1 MPPLSYSGIIIFM
14 SDTKQNESRIEK
26 LETALALQDQTVE
39 ELNKFIIAQQK
50 QISDLEKKVDFI
62 MRQMKDLKEAVA
74 HATPA
79 DDAPPPHYG
88 QL

>member
-1 MPPLSYSGIIIFM
+1 M
-14 SDTKQNESRIEK
+14 SNIKSTEERIES

-50 QISDLEKKVDFI
+50 QISDLEKKLLLMVS
-62 MRQMKDLKEAVA
+62 QMKDLKDAVA
-74 HATPA
+74 HASPQ